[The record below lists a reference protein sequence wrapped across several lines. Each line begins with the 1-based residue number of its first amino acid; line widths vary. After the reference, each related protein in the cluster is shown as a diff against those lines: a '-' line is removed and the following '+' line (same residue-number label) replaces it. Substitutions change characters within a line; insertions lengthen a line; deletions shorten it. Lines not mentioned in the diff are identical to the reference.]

1 MRNLILLFLFINTL
15 VMAQENNS
23 KEIPFKTIPEAAS
36 NYEAGNLIIRMIEG
50 AGYRYYWATD
60 GLTGTDLSFKPSD
73 SGKST
78 FETLEHIYELS
89 VIIKN
94 TALNMAIIRPLE
106 STPKDWLKLR
116 SETLHHLEDAANV
129 FGGMSPEELN
139 AFKVVFERG
148 GKQSVFPLWNL
159 INGPLSDFIYHSGQ
173 IVSFRRSSGNPI
185 PKGVNV
191 FIGKTKE

>member
-1 MRNLILLFLFINTL
+1 
-15 VMAQENNS
+15 
-23 KEIPFKTIPEAAS
+23 
-36 NYEAGNLIIRMIEG
+36 
-50 AGYRYYWATD
+50 
-60 GLTGTDLSFKPSD
+60 
-73 SGKST
+73 
-78 FETLEHIYELS
+78 
-89 VIIKN
+89 
-94 TALNMAIIRPLE
+94 MAIIRPLE

>member
-15 VMAQENNS
+15 AMAQENNS
-23 KEIPFKTIPEAAS
+23 KEIPFKAIPEAAS
-36 NYEAGNLIIRMIEG
+36 SYEAGNLIVRMIEG
-50 AGYRYYWATD
+50 AGYRYYWATE
-60 GLTGTDLSFKPSD
+60 GLTKTDLSFKPSD

-89 VIIKN
+89 VMIKN
-94 TALNMAIIRPLE
+94 TALNKAIIRPPE
-106 STPKDWLKLR
+106 NAPKDWLKLR
-116 SETLHHLEDAANV
+116 SDTLYHLEEAANV
-129 FGGMSPEELN
+129 FKGKSPEELK
-139 AFKVVFERG
+139 AFNLIFETG
-148 GKQSVFPLWNL
+148 GKQSLFPIWNL
-159 INGPLSDFIYHSGQ
+159 INGPISDFIYHSGQ